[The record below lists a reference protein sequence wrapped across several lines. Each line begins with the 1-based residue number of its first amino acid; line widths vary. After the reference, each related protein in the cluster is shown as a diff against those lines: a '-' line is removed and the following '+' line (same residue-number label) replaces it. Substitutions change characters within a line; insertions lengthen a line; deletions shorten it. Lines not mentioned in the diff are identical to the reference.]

1 MGKTKVESSSKN
13 QEVILIDDLESTISG
28 IKERKP
34 LGDEL
39 VIQKRLE
46 HSIPCSSESV
56 SNSSGTRSM
65 MDSYTFNYHLE
76 NIWKSISETKRE
88 SFDYLDALEFYNFL
102 CKKSLDWKLKK
113 QKEIFLKKYV
123 FVPIVCWDHW
133 RLVIFCHF
141 GQSVN
146 SDTGTRCILLLDSNN
161 MAANIIGSDLRKFVY
176 DIFQAQ
182 GRFESKDDIYRIPLL
197 VPQVPQQ
204 KNDVDCGRFV
214 LYFIKRFLDDAPDN
228 FSKSSGY
235 PDFLKPDWFRPEC
248 FAKFCDK
255 LDEEEKP
262 IHEPVLGHG
271 PRKSQRIRTVKVCE
285 RRSRKRVAPHFL
297 ILADDSDTSS

>member
-1 MGKTKVESSSKN
+1 MGKRKIESSGKN
-13 QEVILIDDLESTISG
+13 QEVLISIDDLESTTSESQETLAVYLQG

-34 LGDEL
+34 SGDGS

-76 NIWKSISETKRE
+76 IIWKSISETKRE

-102 CKKSLDWKLKK
+102 CKKSIGWKLKK
-113 QKEIFLKKYV
+113 QKEIFSKKYV

-161 MAANIIGSDLRKFVY
+161 MAAHIIGSDLRKFVY

-182 GRFESKDDIYRIPLL
+182 GRSESKDDIYRIPLL
-197 VPQVPQQ
+197 VPQ
-204 KNDVDCGRFV
+204 
-214 LYFIKRFLDDAPDN
+214 LT
-228 FSKSSGY
+228 
-235 PDFLKPDWFRPEC
+235 PDWFRSEC

-262 IHEPVLGHG
+262 IHEPVLEHG
-271 PRKSQRIRTVKVCE
+271 PRKSQRIRTVKVCK
-285 RRSRKRVAPHFL
+285 RRPRKRVAPHFL